1 MIQSS
6 SFISLMKVITAY
18 RDKKAA
24 RLTKSIYLL
33 PACNSSSLLETCWQ
47 SEIIATLVVFLI
59 YMHTNVH
66 YVGQK
71 PRLKTFCTV

>member
-18 RDKKAA
+18 RDKEAA

-33 PACNSSSLLETCWQ
+33 P
-47 SEIIATLVVFLI
+47 
-59 YMHTNVH
+59 
-66 YVGQK
+66 G
-71 PRLKTFCTV
+71 